1 MKKHNFD
8 AKINH
13 LLSYK
18 SKSRAIIVALIVSN
32 IILAIGLVIGTGREK
47 IVLIPSSNPDSS
59 YWISNNKISNEY
71 MEIMSRNLLSL
82 TLDVSPE
89 TVRSQYDAFLRFVT
103 PDLRSYIVENLKKSA
118 ENIINNDIAQSF
130 YVDTIKVVPI
140 SQTTYVV
147 GNLATYVNNQQVTN
161 IHQLYKI
168 KYATDDMTVKI
179 KEYRLLDPQRDSAE
193 LKGIGL

>member
-1 MKKHNFD
+1 N
-8 AKINH
+8 
-13 LLSYK
+13 
-18 SKSRAIIVALIVSN
+18 
-32 IILAIGLVIGTGREK
+32 
-47 IVLIPSSNPDSS
+47 
-59 YWISNNKISNEY
+59 WISNNKISNEY

-89 TVRSQYDAFLRFVT
+89 TVKSQYDAFLRFVT
-103 PDLRSYIVENLKKSA
+103 PDLRSYIVENLKKSS

-130 YVDTIKVVPI
+130 YIDTIKVVPM

-147 GNLATYVNNQQVTN
+147 GNLATYINNQQVTN

-179 KEYRLLDPQRDSAE
+179 KEYRLLDPQKDAAE